1 MSIYTKY
8 VKELYDENVLK
19 IEHWA
24 VNVGCILYG
33 LGGGIYCGTV
43 RETKKNIRYKVDTQ
57 QSVKC

>member
-33 LGGGIYCGTV
+33 LCGGDLLRDCE
-43 RETKKNIRYKVDTQ
+43 RDKKEHHI
-57 QSVKC
+57 